1 MRPSASPLSFYKEND
16 QEIRCMVGSLCT
28 SMNYQGSIEDLVQDV
43 YVRMITKN
51 VLAQYDPTISKI
63 STYIFT
69 IIKNLVLGQIIK
81 EGRHRSIHIPSDSIP
96 DDMID
101 NVDAVIQSEHVDP
114 DYVSMI
120 QRNQDSDETQGLLAE
135 LHDFEENYLSGDRD
149 KKFNLKRRKNRKV
162 RTRGCRLSDLLNKIY
177 KGYSNHEIAVK
188 YGVTDMSVTHIKHQL
203 AKTMLRYGL
212 NWRSSL

>member
-1 MRPSASPLSFYKEND
+1 M
-16 QEIRCMVGSLCT
+16 
-28 SMNYQGSIEDLVQDV
+28 
-43 YVRMITKN
+43 
-51 VLAQYDPTISKI
+51 
-63 STYIFT
+63 
-69 IIKNLVLGQIIK
+69 
-81 EGRHRSIHIPSDSIP
+81 PSDNIP

-120 QRNQDSDETQGLLAE
+120 QRNQDSDETQGLLAD
-135 LHDFEENYLSGDRD
+135 LQDFEENFLCDGRD

-162 RTRGCRLSDLLNKIY
+162 RTRGCRLSDLMNMIY
-177 KGYSNHEIAVK
+177 KGYSNHEIAIK

-212 NWRSSL
+212 NWNCP